1 MNACTENLSRYNF
14 SELNDCSEA
23 EFGQFQKLMA
33 ALSSRCVLTAEALK
47 AVIASPDA
55 HLYVLRSEDRIVAC
69 ATLCLFVSPTGRKAS
84 IEDVVVLPEYQG
96 LGLGLKL
103 MQYVLDRAQSW
114 APVTLQLTSRPARVA
129 ANALYQKLGFRQ
141 KETNF
146 YTMKLEKL

>member
-1 MNACTENLSRYNF
+1 M
-14 SELNDCSEA
+14 
-23 EFGQFQKLMA
+23 
-33 ALSSRCVLTAEALK
+33 
-47 AVIASPDA
+47 
-55 HLYVLRSEDRIVAC
+55 
-69 ATLCLFVSPTGRKAS
+69 
-84 IEDVVVLPEYQG
+84 VLPEYQG

-103 MQYVLDRAQSW
+103 MQYVLDQAQSW